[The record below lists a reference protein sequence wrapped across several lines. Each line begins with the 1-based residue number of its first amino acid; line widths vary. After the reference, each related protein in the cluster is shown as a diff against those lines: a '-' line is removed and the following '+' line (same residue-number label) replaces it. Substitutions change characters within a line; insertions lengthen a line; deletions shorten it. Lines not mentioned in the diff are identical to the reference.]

1 MRGFSSESISSSLAA
16 RRPCLV
22 YALAWVDRLEA
33 YAFVYAHSPRLRVGL
48 ALQMNLAATPDTA
61 PRLFSALV
69 DSDDEFTNPLLN
81 HFVRTQQ
88 Q

>member
-61 PRLFSALV
+61 PRDSPPL
-69 DSDDEFTNPLLN
+69 DSDDEFANPLLN